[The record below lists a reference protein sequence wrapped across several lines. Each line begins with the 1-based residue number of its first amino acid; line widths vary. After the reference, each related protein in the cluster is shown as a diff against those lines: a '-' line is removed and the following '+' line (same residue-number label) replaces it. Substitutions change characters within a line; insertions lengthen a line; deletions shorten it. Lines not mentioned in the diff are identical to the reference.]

1 MSPVT
6 ITGANHAIL
15 TVSMDGTTNLQLAQ
29 QFATLVNNAAAAG
42 TLAASVLS
50 DVTAALPVPAGFL
63 GEAEI
68 DSPSLNLAWPAGD
81 NAILDVA
88 AGPTTISAALAVTP
102 ISVLSA
108 SGGTTFFAGA
118 AQTMFIA
125 GGGNNIFHG
134 FMAPD
139 GLTTLPGTGSS
150 TLNMVATGA
159 GNDTITTGTGNFD
172 VDPGAGSNLVTLGTG
187 TNYVNSLGQDL
198 ITGGPAHTTAGV
210 PAIGTI
216 YLSGTGATV
225 NGGTGALA
233 ILASNGITSTGGGG
247 DVVSLGSGGGGITGV
262 SNSTFNLA
270 GTASVAAGGNDTINV
285 GGATATVGAD
295 TAAGSAGPML
305 VNGPTGAG
313 TLVFTGGTMGSTV
326 AGGTVALT
334 VAGATGGSV
343 TFTGA
348 ASGNMLMVSTA
359 TGASASLLDASAA
372 TGANTL
378 VTGMGTATQ
387 PPSTVLGG
395 TGADLFVMRSAA
407 SSLTGGAGGVN
418 TYKFQATATGG
429 ATDVIGDFKAADKLS
444 ITGYAINGSALLAGS
459 TVLGGTNTT
468 ITLSDQTKIVLQNFT
483 NLTATNF
490 S

>member
-42 TLAASVLS
+42 TLAASILS
-50 DVTAALPVPAGFL
+50 DAAAVPPVPPGFL

-68 DSPSLNLAWPAGD
+68 DVPSLNLAWPAGY
-81 NAILDVA
+81 NAIVDA
-88 AGPTTISAALAVTP
+88 ATGPTTISAALATTP
-102 ISVLSA
+102 ISILSA

-125 GGGNNIFHG
+125 GGGNNTFNG
-134 FMAPD
+134 FVAPD
-139 GLTTLPGTGSS
+139 GLTTLPGPGSS
-150 TLNMVATGA
+150 TLSMVATGA
-159 GNDTITTGTGNFD
+159 GDDTITTGTGNFD
-172 VDPGAGSNLVTLGTG
+172 VDPGAGSNVVTLGTG
-187 TNYVNSLGQDL
+187 TVYVNSLGQDL

-216 YLSGTGATV
+216 FLSGIGATV

-233 ILASNGITSTGGGG
+233 ILASNGISSPGGGL
-247 DVVSLGSGGGGITGV
+247 DIITLGSGGGSITGV

-270 GTASVAAGGNDTINV
+270 GTASVTGGGNDTINM
-285 GGATATVGAD
+285 GSATA
-295 TAAGSAGPML
+295 
-305 VNGPTGAG
+305 
-313 TLVFTGGTMGSTV
+313 
-326 AGGTVALT
+326 
-334 VAGATGGSV
+334 
-343 TFTGA
+343 
-348 ASGNMLMVSTA
+348 
-359 TGASASLLDASAA
+359 
-372 TGANTL
+372 
-378 VTGMGTATQ
+378 
-387 PPSTVLGG
+387 TVLGG
-395 TGADLFVMRSAA
+395 TGANLFVIGSAT
-407 SSLTGGAGGVN
+407 SSLSGGGGAAN
-418 TYKFQATATGG
+418 TYEFQATATGG

-459 TVLGGTNTT
+459 TVQGGTNTT